1 MNLLKNNNDEF
12 VVTRTIN
19 SVLYHVVV
27 PLTINVGKLYEYNT
41 MSNDNF
47 IKLSKLFKQYSR

>member
-1 MNLLKNNNDEF
+1 MNLLKNNNNEF